1 MQEVCVIVS
10 NHETAHERNIP
21 VSIIILT
28 TASDTSG
35 MITTAEDLSVFSQ
48 TTFIPVGK
56 FKACLQILATDDGIA
71 ENDEVFTITF
81 NATNPKDRVTGNA
94 SVTISDNDGKDS
106 FEPCTFYA
114 SIIVT

>member
-10 NHETAHERNIP
+10 DHEIAHERNIP
-21 VSIIILT
+21 VSIA

-35 MITTAEDLSVFSQ
+35 MITTSEDLSAFSQ

-81 NATNPKDRVTGNA
+81 KATNPKDKVTGSA

-106 FEPCTFYA
+106 SEAVSMP
-114 SIIVT
+114 VL